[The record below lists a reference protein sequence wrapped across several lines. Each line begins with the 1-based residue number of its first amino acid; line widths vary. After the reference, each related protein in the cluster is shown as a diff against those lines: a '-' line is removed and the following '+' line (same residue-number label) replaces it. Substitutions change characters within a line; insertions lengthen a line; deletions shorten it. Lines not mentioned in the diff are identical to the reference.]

1 MAEQR
6 ARNGV
11 TCDDPAPAELLC
23 AIKQFNRGEFFECHE
38 TLEALWLAEA
48 EPLRRLYQGIL
59 QVGVAFHQQR
69 RGSYRGTVYLLDAGI
84 AHLAP
89 FAPACL
95 GVDVA
100 ALVAAARQCRAA
112 VVALGPE
119 RLAAF
124 DPQLIPRIRLARAAH
139 DAPGGASKADGAS
152 PSGLTNDRQYD

>member
-1 MAEQR
+1 MSPE
-6 ARNGV
+6 
-11 TCDDPAPAELLC
+11 ELPDLVLKG
-23 AIKQFNRGEFFECHE
+23 IEEFNRGEFYECHE
-38 TLEALWLAEA
+38 YLEEA
-48 EPLRRLYQGIL
+48 WMQEKRRVRFLYQGIL

-100 ALVAAARQCRAA
+100 ALIAAARQCRAA

-139 DAPGGASKADGAS
+139 HTLGGATKTDGVS
-152 PSGLTNDRQYD
+152 PGGLTNDWQYDQQDS